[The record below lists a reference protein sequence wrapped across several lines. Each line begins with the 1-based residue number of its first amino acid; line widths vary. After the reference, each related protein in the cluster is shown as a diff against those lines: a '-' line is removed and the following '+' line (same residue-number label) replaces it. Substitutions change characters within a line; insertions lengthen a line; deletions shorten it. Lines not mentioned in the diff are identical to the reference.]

1 MRYRKITKDNIHD
14 HILVCLSSSPSNAK
28 IIGTAAK
35 MAKAFRAEFTALY
48 VETPE
53 EELMVEADKRR
64 LAENIEYAKE
74 CGAVVTTVCGD
85 DIALQIAEFARIS
98 GVTKVVLGRST
109 VSRGGLIKSSL

>member
-28 IIGTAAK
+28 IIGTAAM

-74 CGAVVTTVCGD
+74 CGAYLLD
-85 DIALQIAEFARIS
+85 NKI
-98 GVTKVVLGRST
+98 TKLLDKRKK
-109 VSRGGLIKSSL
+109 LINKNRQKPLHQSILFLEL